1 MSVLPV
7 LPLSKLPTLDMNP
20 PPLDEVAGGL
30 LELERFAKRP
40 SPAGR
45 GEGLSGYRNTQLR
58 SEQTT
63 RSRWATRSD
72 TPFAQLY
79 GHSARSLGALQS
91 NVPANRWSLPHS
103 VSDARSSLR
112 ANRTRRP
119 RTGHTLPAAEKGSS
133 YRTSPWPAAEA
144 LCHRAPLRPAHA
156 TVAQCMYCSFARMGH
171 QTALGTAAPSQASTH
186 RLQCQTG

>member
-79 GHSARSLGALQS
+79 GYSARSLAALHQTYRPI
-91 NVPANRWSLPHS
+91 V
-103 VSDARSSLR
+103 LR
-112 ANRTRRP
+112 CLVVYQTLDHLFA
-119 RTGHTLPAAEKGSS
+119 RTGRVDPGLVTRCLQLRKG
-133 YRTSPWPAAEA
+133 
-144 LCHRAPLRPAHA
+144 HRIVLRPGLPPKLSAIE
-156 TVAQCMYCSFARMGH
+156 
-171 QTALGTAAPSQASTH
+171 L
-186 RLQCQTG
+186 L